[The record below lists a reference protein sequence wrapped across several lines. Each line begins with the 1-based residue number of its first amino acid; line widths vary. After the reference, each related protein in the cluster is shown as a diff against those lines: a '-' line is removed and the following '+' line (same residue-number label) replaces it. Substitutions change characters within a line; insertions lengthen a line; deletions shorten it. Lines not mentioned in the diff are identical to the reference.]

1 MQLNKSERVSFCSEP
16 SSENFHHHSCSWPR
30 FKNFVFFPAESLTS
44 ASPALKSCLRAV
56 KRAGGPT
63 PVNKT
68 LKSNLRVSPW
78 NGSVWPFWM
87 PLTADA
93 LSLREI
99 YKMMR
104 MWRTCEYAP
113 AAHSYPG
120 QVLAF
125 TAGYISITAAINSI
139 QISFNGFDSES
150 RMQQ

>member
-1 MQLNKSERVSFCSEP
+1 
-16 SSENFHHHSCSWPR
+16 
-30 FKNFVFFPAESLTS
+30 
-44 ASPALKSCLRAV
+44 
-56 KRAGGPT
+56 
-63 PVNKT
+63 
-68 LKSNLRVSPW
+68 
-78 NGSVWPFWM
+78 M

-113 AAHSYPG
+113 AAHLYPG

-125 TAGYISITAAINSI
+125 TAGHISITAAINSI